1 MSPLIRSSLPPSP
14 ANVSSSYFRA
24 RNSVNSF
31 AGRPVSEGGR
41 ARRELNQSEI
51 HINKLKK
58 RPKEI
63 VKKRGLIRDR
73 KTCRGRAGDRQMTE
87 RTDRIR
93 ELERQIERL
102 SLFHEVGKAV
112 ASTLDLEKV
121 LETIMTRISDF
132 LRPDTWALLIL
143 DEKTSELHYETVAG
157 ANAASLKDVRIRLG
171 EGIAGWVAEHGDA
184 MLIEDVAKELRF
196 GLEKQAWYAE
206 AQSIICVPVRGRSR
220 VLGAIELV
228 NTSKNQRFRGDDVPI
243 LANLADY
250 AAIALENA
258 QYVRRIHELTITDD
272 CTALYN
278 ARHLNFVLDG
288 EVYRSIRYGYE
299 FSVIFI
305 DLDRFKQVNDSHGH
319 LAGSKLLWHVGT
331 LIKSHLRLI
340 DYAFRY
346 GGDEFVVLLPQTSK
360 HNALS
365 VVRRLREI
373 LNSKVFLEEEGLN
386 IKVTASF
393 GVAGFPSDARTR
405 KELLSMADE
414 AMYLVKNTTRD
425 NIALVGEGVMN

>member
-1 MSPLIRSSLPPSP
+1 M
-14 ANVSSSYFRA
+14 
-24 RNSVNSF
+24 
-31 AGRPVSEGGR
+31 
-41 ARRELNQSEI
+41 
-51 HINKLKK
+51 
-58 RPKEI
+58 
-63 VKKRGLIRDR
+63 KKRGHIFWDR
-73 KTCRGRAGDRQMTE
+73 GNLQGQAGNRQMAE

-93 ELERQIERL
+93 ELERQIARL

-112 ASTLDLEKV
+112 ASSLDVQKV
-121 LETIMTRISDF
+121 LETIMTKISDF
-132 LRPDTWALLIL
+132 LRPDIRALLML
-143 DEKTSELHYETVAG
+143 DEKTNELHYEIAAG
-157 ANAASLKDVRIRLG
+157 VSATSLKDVRIRLG
-171 EGIAGWVAEHGDA
+171 EGIGGWVAEHGEVI
-184 MLIEDVAKELRF
+184 LIEDVTKEPRF
-196 GLEKQAWYAE
+196 SLDKHAWYAE
-206 AQSIICVPVRGRSR
+206 ARSIVCVPVKGRGR

-228 NTSKNQRFRGDDVPI
+228 NTSKNQHFRGDDVPI

-278 ARHLNFVLDG
+278 ARHLNSVLDG

-319 LAGSKLLWHVGT
+319 LAGSKLLWHVGA
-331 LIKSHLRLI
+331 LIKGHLRLI

-386 IKVTASF
+386 LKVTASF